1 MYINL
6 NDFGNEIEQNKLT
19 TDQAIE
25 EQNIIYK
32 KYKDLENGQV
42 EKENEDFKQKVLNN
56 VKIYNRRHDIID
68 RFDKV
73 LFLRRPDR
81 AVEY

>member
-32 KYKDLENGQV
+32 KYRLREWPGRKG
-42 EKENEDFKQKVLNN
+42 K
-56 VKIYNRRHDIID
+56 RR
-68 RFDKV
+68 F
-73 LFLRRPDR
+73 
-81 AVEY
+81 